1 MKSYIIKLAL
11 LSLGVLTFG
20 GCHDVLIEKPVSQLD
35 PGTLL
40 VTEKGMD
47 ALLYSAYGNL
57 QFAEQEMLTK
67 IYMSE
72 WPSDITWQQG
82 GSLNRN
88 AVKYIDWVWLPN
100 DFLQGEPPWN
110 KMYKAIRDANLI
122 LDEIEKVNTTAA
134 YKKLVTAEA
143 RFIRATAYDYL
154 YGWYGN
160 VPLINKSLSPDNL
173 KIGQGDEAALL
184 KFIQDELESVI
195 PDLPAPGTEK
205 SYGRATKGAALGIL
219 TKFQLNTKNWQKAVD
234 AAERLINLK
243 YYKLE
248 PDIHTLFSVARE
260 RNKEFIFVDPCVNVN
275 RNNIIPVAMLPDR
288 YPYAP
293 GGNFGANTQMYD
305 SFINSFEPTED
316 RRKMFITEYTDTN
329 GAFIVLL
336 GTNTKPLNKAFS
348 AKFIQD
354 PLATQGGHGNDFPV
368 VRYADIL
375 LSLAEALNELN
386 GPNARSIDLINEV
399 RTRAKATPVKLS
411 SFASKEALRDYI
423 NTKERAWE
431 FFTEA
436 KRREDLIR
444 NGTWVSQAIARGK
457 TNAKANRILYPIP
470 QVEIDANPNIK
481 QVAGY

>member
-1 MKSYIIKLAL
+1 MIRSILKLTL
-11 LSLGVLTFG
+11 LSLCLATFS
-20 GCHDVLIEKPVSQLD
+20 GCEDALIEKPVNQLD
-35 PGTLL
+35 PDALL

-88 AVKYIDWVWLPN
+88 AVKYIDWVWLPT

-122 LDEIEKVNTTAA
+122 LDRIAAVNSTPA
-134 YKKLVTAEA
+134 YKKLVAAEA

-160 VPLINKSLSPDNL
+160 VPLIDKTLSPDDL
-173 KIGQGDEAALL
+173 KKGQSDEAVLL
-184 KFIQDELESVI
+184 KFVQDELEAVV
-195 PDLPAPGTEK
+195 PDLPTPGTEK
-205 SYGRATKGAALGIL
+205 AYGRATKGAALGVL
-219 TKFQLNTKNWQKAVD
+219 TKFLLNTKNWPKSVD
-234 AAERLINLK
+234 AAERLIKLN

-248 PDIHTLFSVARE
+248 ADITTLFSVARE
-260 RNKEFIFVDPCVNVN
+260 RNKEFIFVDPCVTVN

-288 YPYAP
+288 FPYTP
-293 GGNFGANTQMYD
+293 GGNFGANTQAYD
-305 SFINSFEPTED
+305 AFVNSFEATDE
-316 RRKMFITEYTDTN
+316 RRKMFITEFKDIAGVN
-329 GAFIVLL
+329 VVLL
-336 GTNTKPLNKAFS
+336 GTASRPINRSCS
-348 AKFIQD
+348 AKFVQD

-375 LSLAEALNELN
+375 LSLAEALNEVS

-399 RTRAKATPVKLS
+399 RARSKATPVRLT

-444 NGTWVSQAIARGK
+444 NGTWVSQAVARGK

-481 QVAGY
+481 QVPGY

>member
-1 MKSYIIKLAL
+1 MKRSIVKLTL
-11 LSLGVLTFG
+11 ISLCFVIFS
-20 GCHDVLIEKPVSQLD
+20 GCKDVLIEKPVNQLD
-35 PGTLL
+35 PDALL

-57 QFAEQEMLTK
+57 QYAEQEMLTK

-72 WPSDITWQQG
+72 WPSDISWQQG

-88 AVKYIDWVWLPN
+88 AVKYIEWVWLST

-110 KMYKAIRDANLI
+110 KMYKAVRDANLI
-122 LDEIEKVNTTAA
+122 LDRIAAVNTTPA

-143 RFIRATAYDYL
+143 RFIRASAYDYL

-160 VPLINKSLSPDNL
+160 VPLINKTLSPDDL
-173 KIGQGDEAALL
+173 KKGQGDEAVLL
-184 KFIQDELESVI
+184 KFIEDELEAI
-195 PDLPAPGTEK
+195 LPDLSAPGTEK
-205 SYGRATKGAALGIL
+205 AYGRATQGAALGIL
-219 TKFQLNTKNWQKAVD
+219 TKFHLNRKNWPKAV
-234 AAERLINLK
+234 AAADRLINLK

-248 PDIHTLFSVARE
+248 PDITTLFSVARE
-260 RNKEFIFVDPCVNVN
+260 RNKEFIFVDPCVTVT

-288 YPYAP
+288 FPYAP

-305 SFINSFEPTED
+305 SFINSFEPTDD

-336 GTNTKPLNKAFS
+336 GTAAKPLNKSFS

-375 LSLAEALNELN
+375 LSLAEALNEVN
-386 GPNARSIDLINEV
+386 GPNARSIELINEV
-399 RTRAKATPVKLS
+399 RARAKATPVKLT
-411 SFASKEALRDYI
+411 SFATREALRDYI
-423 NTKERAWE
+423 ITKERGWE

-444 NGTWVSQAIARGK
+444 NGTWASQAVARGK
-457 TNAKANRILYPIP
+457 ANAKPFRNLYPIP

-481 QVAGY
+481 QVPGY